1 MLHEWLSLIVENTI
15 THSLFPFFNTK
26 SRGKVEQCEN
36 EKEEKSLVLA
46 LMLFVPV
53 HFKIKCNGM
62 HFTVRCSF
70 STLLLYNTSSIFL
83 GMFFFNG
90 CCCVHF
96 FFTKPHKVIHLM
108 IQLTLSV
115 MDFLHLSRKKET
127 QNTVKKYTHM
137 APVFFSLCSDP
148 VHGLAWT
155 ILNQWR
161 VMHL

>member
-1 MLHEWLSLIVENTI
+1 MENTI

-53 HFKIKCNGM
+53 RFKIKCNGM

-83 GMFFFNG
+83 GMFF
-90 CCCVHF
+90 
-96 FFTKPHKVIHLM
+96 LM
-108 IQLTLSV
+108 AAAVYI
-115 MDFLHLSRKKET
+115 
-127 QNTVKKYTHM
+127 
-137 APVFFSLCSDP
+137 FFSLS
-148 VHGLAWT
+148 H
-155 ILNQWR
+155 IK
-161 VMHL
+161 